1 MAEKFFMDIH
11 CDTMIITFLKM
22 KRYCIH
28 SFTVLKLFFLLQAFG
43 LASTFSWHK
52 NYFDY
57 VWKTMSKIK
66 AISYFGCLI
75 FSFSKS
81 SSVFPISLKTQVKD
95 VMKYHLEKQFLL
107 NRQTLKR

>member
-1 MAEKFFMDIH
+1 MYIH

-57 VWKTMSKIK
+57 VWKTMSKIQ
-66 AISYFGCLI
+66 AMSYFGC
-75 FSFSKS
+75 
-81 SSVFPISLKTQVKD
+81 
-95 VMKYHLEKQFLL
+95 
-107 NRQTLKR
+107 